1 MGRAHEVRAKAMAAT
16 AAKRSALFMRA
27 SKEIYMAA
35 KSGVPDPEM
44 NLALRS
50 AIEKWR
56 GQNVTKDVIDRA
68 IQKAKGGEA
77 ESYSEGR
84 YEAFGPGGSLFI
96 IDTLT
101 DNTNRAFIELR
112 TAITKKGGH
121 LGSTI
126 FNFTQ
131 TGLFVFKGNNRD
143 EVEENLILSDVDVRE
158 VTEEDGSIE
167 VLVEPSAFAQARE
180 VLGEMGVS
188 EFDVAEITFLA
199 NDPIELTDPEEK
211 RKFDE
216 LCDMLDEL
224 QDVQNVYHNVKQQ
237 LTYLIKA
244 VSEGYRFFA
253 GLINKNRKNI
263 ENPPYLYNKEA
274 ILCLRKKL

>member
-1 MGRAHEVRAKAMAAT
+1 MGREHEVRAKAMAAT

-35 KSGVPDPEM
+35 KSGDPDPEM

-50 AIEKWR
+50 AIEKWK

-68 IQKAKGGEA
+68 IQKAKGGSAEA
-77 ESYSEGR
+77 YSSGR

-96 IDTLT
+96 VDTLT
-101 DNTNRAFIELR
+101 DNTNRALVEVR

-126 FNFTQ
+126 FNFTE
-131 TGLFVFKGNNRD
+131 TGIFSFKGNNRD

-158 VTEEDGSIE
+158 VTEEDGNIE
-167 VLVEPSAFAQARE
+167 VLVEPAAFGQARQ
-180 VLGEMGVS
+180 VLSDMGIT
-188 EFDVAEITFLA
+188 EFDMAEITFLP
-199 NDPIELTDPEEK
+199 NEPIHIDDPEEK
-211 RKFDE
+211 RKFTE

-224 QDVQNVYHNVKQQ
+224 QDVQNVYHNV
-237 LTYLIKA
+237 
-244 VSEGYRFFA
+244 E
-253 GLINKNRKNI
+253 
-263 ENPPYLYNKEA
+263 E
-274 ILCLRKKL
+274 

>member
-35 KSGVPDPEM
+35 KSGEADPEM
-44 NLALRS
+44 KLALRS

-68 IQKAKGGEA
+68 IQKAKGGSAEA
-77 ESYSEGR
+77 YTAGR

-101 DNTNRAFIELR
+101 DNSNRALTEVR
-112 TAITKKGGH
+112 STITKKGGH
-121 LGSTI
+121 MGSTL
-126 FNFTQ
+126 FNFTE
-131 TGLFVFKGNNRD
+131 TGVFSFKGANRD

-158 VTEEDGSIE
+158 VTEEDGIVE
-167 VLVEPSAFAQARE
+167 VLVEPAAFGQARD
-180 VLGEMGVS
+180 VLADMGIK
-188 EFDVAEITFLA
+188 EFDVAEITFLP
-199 NDPIELTDPEEK
+199 NDPITLTDPEDK
-211 RKFDE
+211 RKYDE

-224 QDVQNVYHNVKQQ
+224 QDVQNVYTNV
-237 LTYLIKA
+237 
-244 VSEGYRFFA
+244 E
-253 GLINKNRKNI
+253 
-263 ENPPYLYNKEA
+263 
-274 ILCLRKKL
+274 

>member
-50 AIEKWR
+50 AIDKWR

-101 DNTNRAFIELR
+101 DNTNRAFIEVR

-167 VLVEPSAFAQARE
+167 VLVEPAAFGQARQ
-180 VLGEMGVS
+180 VLGDMGIS

-199 NDPIELTDPEEK
+199 NDPIELTDPEDK

-216 LCDMLDEL
+216 LCDMLDDL
-224 QDVQNVYHNVKQQ
+224 QDVQNVYHNVK
-237 LTYLIKA
+237 A
-244 VSEGYRFFA
+244 
-253 GLINKNRKNI
+253 
-263 ENPPYLYNKEA
+263 
-274 ILCLRKKL
+274 

>member
-35 KSGVPDPEM
+35 KSGEADPEM

-68 IQKAKGGEA
+68 IQKAKGGSAEA
-77 ESYSEGR
+77 YTAGR

-101 DNTNRAFIELR
+101 DNSNRALTEVR
-112 TAITKKGGH
+112 SAITKKGGH
-121 LGSTI
+121 MGSTL
-126 FNFTQ
+126 FNFTE
-131 TGLFVFKGNNRD
+131 TGVFSFKGANRD

-158 VTEEDGSIE
+158 VTEEDGIVE
-167 VLVEPSAFAQARE
+167 VLVEPAAFGQARE
-180 VLGEMGVS
+180 VLSDMGIK
-188 EFDVAEITFLA
+188 EFDVAEITFLP
-199 NDPIELTDPEEK
+199 NDPITLTDPEDK
-211 RKFDE
+211 RKYDE

-224 QDVQNVYHNVKQQ
+224 QDVQNVYTNV
-237 LTYLIKA
+237 
-244 VSEGYRFFA
+244 E
-253 GLINKNRKNI
+253 
-263 ENPPYLYNKEA
+263 
-274 ILCLRKKL
+274 

>member
-1 MGRAHEVRAKAMAAT
+1 MGRAHEVRAKSMAAT

-35 KSGVPDPEM
+35 KSGEPNPDM

-50 AIEKWR
+50 AIEKWK

-68 IQKAKGGEA
+68 IQKAKGGNA
-77 ESYSEGR
+77 ETYTEGR

-96 IDTLT
+96 IDTLS
-101 DNTNRAFIELR
+101 DNSNRAFIEVR
-112 TAITKKGGH
+112 SAITKKGGH

-131 TGLFVFKGNNRD
+131 TGVFSFSGTNRD
-143 EVEENLILSDVDVRE
+143 EVEETLIMSDVDVRE
-158 VTEEDGSIE
+158 VTEEDGKIE
-167 VLVEPSAFAQARE
+167 VLVEPSAFADARK
-180 VLGEMGVS
+180 VLGDMGIS

-199 NDPIELTDPEEK
+199 NDPVTIDDPEER

-224 QDVQNVYHNVKQQ
+224 EDVQNVYNNVD
-237 LTYLIKA
+237 
-244 VSEGYRFFA
+244 
-253 GLINKNRKNI
+253 
-263 ENPPYLYNKEA
+263 
-274 ILCLRKKL
+274 

>member
-35 KSGVPDPEM
+35 RSGEPNPDM

-50 AIEKWR
+50 AIEKWK

-68 IQKAKGGEA
+68 IQKAKGGNA
-77 ESYSEGR
+77 ETYTEGR

-96 IDTLT
+96 IDTLS
-101 DNTNRAFIELR
+101 DNSNRAFIEVR
-112 TAITKKGGH
+112 SAITKKGGH

-131 TGLFVFKGNNRD
+131 TGVFSFAGTNRD
-143 EVEENLILSDVDVRE
+143 EIEENLILSDIDVKE
-158 VTEEDGSIE
+158 VTCEDGIIE
-167 VLVEPSAFAQARE
+167 VLVEPSAFGDARK
-180 VLGEMGVS
+180 VLGDMGVT
-188 EFDVAEITFLA
+188 EFDTAEITFLA
-199 NDPIELTDPEEK
+199 NDPITIDDPEER

-216 LCDMLDEL
+216 LCDMLDDLE
-224 QDVQNVYHNVKQQ
+224 DVQNVYNNVD
-237 LTYLIKA
+237 
-244 VSEGYRFFA
+244 
-253 GLINKNRKNI
+253 
-263 ENPPYLYNKEA
+263 
-274 ILCLRKKL
+274 

>member
-35 KSGVPDPEM
+35 RSGEPNPDM

-50 AIEKWR
+50 AIDKWK

-68 IQKAKGGEA
+68 IQKAKGGNA
-77 ESYSEGR
+77 ETYTEGR

-96 IDTLT
+96 IDTLS
-101 DNTNRAFIELR
+101 DNSNRAFIEVR
-112 TAITKKGGH
+112 SAITKKGGH

-131 TGLFVFKGNNRD
+131 TGVFSFAGTNRD
-143 EVEENLILSDVDVRE
+143 EIEENLILSDIDVKE
-158 VTEEDGSIE
+158 VTCEDGIIE
-167 VLVEPSAFAQARE
+167 VLVDPSAFADARK
-180 VLGEMGVS
+180 VLGDMGVN
-188 EFDVAEITFLA
+188 EFDMAEITLLA
-199 NDPIELTDPEEK
+199 NDPITLDDPEDK

-216 LCDMLDEL
+216 LCDMLDEIE
-224 QDVQNVYHNVKQQ
+224 DVQNVYHNVQ
-237 LTYLIKA
+237 
-244 VSEGYRFFA
+244 
-253 GLINKNRKNI
+253 
-263 ENPPYLYNKEA
+263 
-274 ILCLRKKL
+274 